1 MMSALRSFLFPPA
14 RRLARGIAGLV
25 LPRGGSR
32 RAAGDGERRE
42 EQRAACSPAPEDS
55 CPGESKS
62 TRPRTEI
69 NFCAPL
75 AEHCNLKCRGCD
87 HFAPLAEPEFADL
100 AAFERDFARM
110 SSLLNGKAMK
120 IGLMGGEP
128 LLNPRVAEYL
138 PIARRYFR
146 TTKIRVVTN
155 GLLLLKQNEDFWK
168 ACRENGIM
176 IEVTRYPINL
186 DFDRMKRVAQSEGVS
201 LSFYGTS
208 GDEVKTSYHLPLDLE
223 GGQDIRKSFI
233 QCSHANSMIFLKKGR
248 LYTCTIA
255 PNIHH
260 FSRFFGVGIRE
271 SSADSIDIH
280 EAGSAQEL
288 FRFLSEPIPLCRYCL
303 VEKRTFGH
311 PWKRSR
317 REIREWTA

>member
-1 MMSALRSFLFPPA
+1 MKSTLRRMLFPPV
-14 RRLARGIAGLV
+14 RKLARSVAGLV

-32 RAAGDGERRE
+32 RAAGDDAGLEEERE
-42 EQRAACSPAPEDS
+42 ACSTAPEGC

-62 TRPRTEI
+62 TQPRNEI

-75 AEHCNLKCRGCD
+75 AEHCNLRCRGCD

-110 SSLLNGKAMK
+110 SLLLNGRAVK

-138 PIARRYFR
+138 PIARRYFPA
-146 TTKIRVVTN
+146 TKIRVVTN
-155 GLLLLKQNEDFWK
+155 GLLLLRQTGSFWK
-168 ACRENGIM
+168 ACRENDIM

-186 DFDRMKRVAQSEGVS
+186 DLDRMKRVAQGEGVS

-223 GGQDIRKSFI
+223 GRQDIRRSFI
-233 QCSHANSMIFLKKGR
+233 QCSHANSTIFLKKGR

-260 FSRFFGVGIRE
+260 FSKFFGVDIRE
-271 SSADSIDIH
+271 SEADSIDIH

-311 PWKRSR
+311 PWNRSR
-317 REIREWTA
+317 REIREWTL